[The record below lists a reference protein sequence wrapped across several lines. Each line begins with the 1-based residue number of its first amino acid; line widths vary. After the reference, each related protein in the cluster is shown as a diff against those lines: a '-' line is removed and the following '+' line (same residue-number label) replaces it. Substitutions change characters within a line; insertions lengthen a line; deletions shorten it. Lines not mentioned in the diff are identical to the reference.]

1 MERSNAVSG
10 GFIHKPKEM
19 IKFFFGVAVGA
30 LLTMA
35 AAQNQP
41 YAASNEARA
50 KTVVIPVEGMTCAS
64 CAANVKRALK
74 AIDGVFEAKIDLR
87 QRSADVRFDEGF
99 VSPGRLAETIN
110 KLGYKAGMPKGE
122 GSQ

>member
-1 MERSNAVSG
+1 MKRSNAVSS

-19 IKFFFGVAVGA
+19 IKFVFVVAVGA
-30 LLTMA
+30 LLVMA
-35 AAQNQP
+35 AAQDRP
-41 YAASNEARA
+41 YAATNEAIT

-74 AIDGVFEAKIDLR
+74 AIDGVFEAKIDLK
-87 QRSADVRFDEGF
+87 QRSATVRFDEGR
-99 VSPGRLAETIN
+99 VSPGRFAETIN
-110 KLGYKAGMPKGE
+110 KLGYKAGTPRVE